1 VSSTEPAAH
10 VVAAPDKL
18 RGTLTALQ
26 AAAAIAAGATRHGI
40 ATQIVPLA
48 DGGEGTLDALA
59 ASGGQLRTA
68 TVTGPLGQAV
78 AATYLLRYK
87 TAYIEMAQA
96 SGLALVGGA
105 AGNNPLEA
113 STAGTGELVRAAI
126 GAGATKIVV
135 TLGGSATTDGGLGF
149 LQAMAPLARWKGI
162 TFVAATD
169 VVTTF
174 ADAADVFAP
183 QKGAS
188 PAQVRLLRGRLE
200 RLAGEYAR
208 ERGIDVSDMAGSGA
222 AGGLAGALA
231 SLGAKIVSGF
241 DLVADAVDLPDHLT
255 GARAIV
261 TAEGFIDD
269 GSFEG
274 KVVGGVCRMAAAAGV
289 PVLAI
294 GGQVLDGLDGAGV
307 VSRLTGGNVTVVS
320 LSDRFGSD
328 RALAEP
334 AALITEVVAGFLGGW
349 HSPSAIANVPS
360 APV

>member
-1 VSSTEPAAH
+1 VSH

-26 AAAAIAAGATRHGI
+26 AASAIAAGATRQGLT
-40 ATQIVPLA
+40 TQLVPLA

-68 TVTGPLGQAV
+68 TVSDPLGRPV
-78 AATYLLRYK
+78 KATYLLRYK
-87 TAYIEMAQA
+87 TAFIEMAQA
-96 SGLALVGGA
+96 SGLALVGGPE
-105 AGNNPLEA
+105 GNDPLEA
-113 STAGTGELVRAAI
+113 STVGTGELVRAAI

-200 RLAGEYAR
+200 RLAGEYQR
-208 ERGIDVSDMAGSGA
+208 ERGIDVSLIPGSGA

-231 SLGAKIVSGF
+231 SLGATIVSGF
-241 DLVADAVDLPDHLT
+241 DLVADAVDLPDHLV

-269 GSFEG
+269 GSFDG
-274 KVVGGVCRMAAAAGV
+274 KVVGGVCRLAAAAGV

-294 GGQVLDGLDGAGV
+294 GGQVLDGLERSGAVSDV
-307 VSRLTGGNVTVVS
+307 VGGDVTVVS
-320 LSDRFGSD
+320 LSERFGPD
-328 RALAEP
+328 RARAEP
-334 AALITEVVAGFLGGW
+334 GVLITDVVADYLR
-349 HSPSAIANVPS
+349 
-360 APV
+360 

>member
-1 VSSTEPAAH
+1 VSQPDAGHLDGGH

-26 AAAAIAAGATRHGI
+26 AASAIAAGATQADLSTR
-40 ATQIVPLA
+40 IVPLA

-68 TVTGPLGQAV
+68 TVSGPLGEPV
-78 AATYLLRYK
+78 KATYLLRHR
-87 TAYIEMAQA
+87 TAFIEMAQA

-105 AGNNPLEA
+105 EGNQPLEA

-126 GAGATKIVV
+126 GAGAKKVVV

-149 LQAMAPLARWKGI
+149 LQAMAPLSRWTGI

-169 VVTTF
+169 VLTTF

-183 QKGAS
+183 QKGATA
-188 PAQVRLLRGRLE
+188 AQVRLLRGRLE
-200 RLAGEYAR
+200 RLAGEYKR
-208 ERGIDVSDMAGSGA
+208 ERGIDVSNIPGSGA

-231 SLGAKIVSGF
+231 SIGASIVSGF
-241 DLVADAVDLPDHLT
+241 DLVADAVDLPDHLVR
-255 GARAIV
+255 ARAIV

-274 KVVGGVCRMAAAAGV
+274 KVVGGVCRLATAAGV

-294 GGQVLDGLDGAGV
+294 GGQVLDGLERTGAV
-307 VSRLTGGNVTVVS
+307 TGMVGGDVTVVS
-320 LSDRFGSD
+320 LTERFGAEQALTEPGPLITQVVSD
-328 RALAEP
+328 YLAER
-334 AALITEVVAGFLGGW
+334 T
-349 HSPSAIANVPS
+349 
-360 APV
+360 